1 MTDLKNTIKI
11 TRVWATSIGFNIQT
25 PAGTKFS
32 ILIPDLDTFEAN
44 SEASHIQKTRI
55 MASGPITTWQID
67 GEKLETVADFISL
80 GSKITVDGDC
90 SHEIKRRLLFEE
102 KL

>member
-67 GEKLETVADFISL
+67 GKTMETVTDFIFLS
-80 GSKITVDGDC
+80 SKIIADG
-90 SHEIKRRLLFEE
+90 
-102 KL
+102 